1 MTLSWK
7 KATEKLKSHIPQ
19 LEDEDDTNDIL
30 FICYCDL
37 VMSIKELAELC
48 EVSPYSMRKKLL
60 KLGIHPKKRGG
71 VRCVKKVSFLKEDL
85 EEMSL
90 KELSKKY
97 GVSQT
102 TVSRYKKLILEKK
115 GGKE

>member
-7 KATEKLKSHIPQ
+7 RATTALKQHIPQ
-19 LEDEDDTNDIL
+19 LEEEDNPNDIL

-37 VMSIKELAELC
+37 VMSIKEIAELSGT
-48 EVSPYSMRKKLL
+48 SPFSVRRKLL

-71 VRCVKKVSFLKEDL
+71 ARRRKVTFLKKDL

-90 KELSKKY
+90 KELSAKY
-97 GVSQT
+97 KVSQT
-102 TVSRYKKLILEKK
+102 TVSRYKKLIQVEK
-115 GGKE
+115 GGVR